1 MRFSD
6 TFIATYKG
14 GQRYALWCRKRRIPS
29 GAVCHRAYFL
39 SAPVHIFS
47 GCLVADELLASD
59 RVLPFGEPLEM
70 FLAHFSAQ
78 SPFLRKPSMPL
89 SANLL
94 RFGVVV
100 LPRVAKLFCVI
111 RLRLSCAQRFRDRQH
126 CLLTFE

>member
-29 GAVCHRAYFL
+29 GAVFHRAYFL
-39 SAPVHIFS
+39 AAPVHIFS

-59 RVLPFGEPLEM
+59 RVLSFGEPLEM

-78 SPFLRKPSMPL
+78 SPFLRKPSVPL
-89 SANLL
+89 PANLVS
-94 RFGVVV
+94 FGVVV
-100 LPRVAKLFCVI
+100 LA
-111 RLRLSCAQRFRDRQH
+111 
-126 CLLTFE
+126 